1 MGIPSSKN
9 AGYTQVIYPMPVCNH
24 TTTEA
29 DEHNIGYIQGITDD
43 GIPFEAE
50 MWTDERNYRNLT
62 VYIPEFMSGIT
73 GCDSSEEGD
82 ITVSSEVVQSYD
94 VLGIG
99 MVESDT
105 VLDETTEHE
114 YVTYLIEKGIVRFTT
129 NVFNS
134 SHLCLIDMD
143 GNDVVC
149 LNILLENEEGICAE
163 TDLQFLPF
171 PNGHKKAHIKRIK

>member
-1 MGIPSSKN
+1 MGIPNSKN

-24 TTTEA
+24 TTAEA

-50 MWTDERNYRNLT
+50 MWTDEKNFRNLT
-62 VYIPEFMSGIT
+62 VYMPEFMSGIT
-73 GCDSSEEGD
+73 VGDNSPEDDIVISSG
-82 ITVSSEVVQSYD
+82 IVKSYD

-114 YVTYLIEKGIVRFTT
+114 YVTYLIEKGMVRFTT

-134 SHLCLIDMD
+134 SHLCCID
-143 GNDVVC
+143 
-149 LNILLENEEGICAE
+149 
-163 TDLQFLPF
+163 
-171 PNGHKKAHIKRIK
+171 

>member
-1 MGIPSSKN
+1 M
-9 AGYTQVIYPMPVCNH
+9 
-24 TTTEA
+24 
-29 DEHNIGYIQGITDD
+29 
-43 GIPFEAE
+43 
-50 MWTDERNYRNLT
+50 
-62 VYIPEFMSGIT
+62 PEFMSGIT
-73 GCDSSEEGD
+73 AGDSSEKGD

-114 YVTYLIEKGIVRFTT
+114 YVVYLIEKNIVRFTT

-134 SHLCLIDMD
+134 SHVCCIDTD
-143 GNDVVC
+143 GNDIVC
-149 LNILLENEEGICAE
+149 LNILLENDEGVCAE